1 MSKKRILF
9 LGYSESETPI
19 ISFIKDHGYEVEVFK
34 GKVRDLSK
42 FELII
47 SFGYKYILT
56 KETLSTANRDPINLH
71 VSFLPFNRG
80 MHPNFWSHYDH
91 TPSGV
96 TIHHI
101 DSGIDTG
108 DIIVQKRV
116 NFSSSETTFRQTWTR
131 LKTEIE
137 ELFMSHFARII
148 ANEYLAT
155 KQETEGTF
163 HMGNELPEQFAG
175 WDSDI
180 NLEIDR
186 LKKTSYE

>member
-19 ISFIKDHGYEVEVFK
+19 VSFLKDYGYEVEVFN
-34 GKVRDLSK
+34 GKVSDLSE
-42 FELII
+42 FELVV
-47 SFGYKYILT
+47 SFGYKHILT
-56 KETLSTANRDPINLH
+56 KATLSTANRDPINLH

-80 MHPNFWSHYDH
+80 MHPNFWSHYEN
-91 TPSGV
+91 TPSGI

-116 NFSSSETTFRQTWTR
+116 NFSSSETTFRQTWSR
-131 LKTEIE
+131 LKLEIE
-137 ELFMSHFARII
+137 ELFMSQFAHII
-148 ANEYLAT
+148 ANDYLAT
-155 KQETEGTF
+155 KQENEGTF
-163 HMGNELPEQFAG
+163 HLANELPKQFAG

-180 NLEIDR
+180 KIEIDR
-186 LKKTSYE
+186 LKKTSSG

>member
-1 MSKKRILF
+1 MMSKKRILF

-19 ISFIKDHGYEVEVFK
+19 VSFMRDYGYEVEVFK
-34 GKVRDLSK
+34 GKVSDLSE
-42 FELII
+42 FELVV
-47 SFGYKYILT
+47 SFGYKHILN
-56 KETLSTANRDPINLH
+56 KATLNTANREPINLH

-80 MHPNFWSHYDH
+80 MHPNFWSHYDG

-96 TIHHI
+96 TIHYI

-116 NFSSSETTFRQTWTR
+116 NFSSNETTFRQTWSR
-131 LKTEIE
+131 LKIEIE
-137 ELFMSHFARII
+137 ELFMSQFASII
-148 ANEYLAT
+148 TGDYLAT
-155 KQETEGTF
+155 QQENEGTF

-180 NLEIDR
+180 NIEIDR
-186 LKKTSYE
+186 LKKTRS